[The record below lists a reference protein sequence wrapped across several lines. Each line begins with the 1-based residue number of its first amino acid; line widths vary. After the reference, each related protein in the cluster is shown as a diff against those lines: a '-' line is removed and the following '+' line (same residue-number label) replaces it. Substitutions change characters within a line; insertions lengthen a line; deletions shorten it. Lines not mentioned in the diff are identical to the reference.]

1 MIYFANYAKAVKT
14 AVEVLE
20 DYEIPQAP
28 VDLQIIFN
36 ALCREISLVT
46 YGQFMASTGKSF
58 DEVVQFFD
66 SSLGACCYNY
76 QTSQY
81 IIFYNDSMSREVNRF
96 TLAHELGHIFLEHHQ
111 KAGTE
116 ILNRT
121 FISKPQYKEY
131 ENEANAFARNLLSPA
146 PLAWIAIDEGKSR
159 TQNYDIEM
167 AFDISGSASNVRV
180 NMLRRDLRDY
190 NDEMKR
196 KVHKLHLRY
205 SHYCNLCKSRL
216 PRIAKFCIV
225 CGSTRIGKSIYFAPT
240 PPLIPMDKYGFF
252 VQCPCCG
259 NKKMAEH
266 SNYCMICGTPLKN
279 PCLGI
284 SRDGKPHKKHI
295 NSSYAKFCEECGSRT
310 LYNYRNIEIRMEES
324 EMHYNDG
331 VEYDEQTLR
340 VKRCPVCNNDE
351 FRDEAEF
358 CRICGTNLYNKC
370 EGEAEQDGYN
380 GIYYT
385 NQHPNP
391 SNARFCEI
399 CGKPTYFFSEKILMD
414 YKAYLQKAEVDALF
428 EHDMAVA
435 EQMEAEAQGQEE
447 QYANLADQ
455 IDINIDI
462 PDENDDDLPFH

>member
-1 MIYFANYAKAVKT
+1 MIYYAKYAKAVKT

-28 VDLQIIFN
+28 IDLQIIFN
-36 ALCREISLVT
+36 ALCREIALIT
-46 YGQFMASTGKSF
+46 YGQFMTSTGKTYK
-58 DEVVQFFD
+58 EVVQFFD
-66 SSLGACCYNY
+66 SDMGACCYNSR
-76 QTSQY
+76 TSQY
-81 IIFYNDSMSREVNRF
+81 IIYYNNQMSRTLTRF

-121 FISKPQYKEY
+121 FISNPQYKEY

-146 PLAWIAIDEGKSR
+146 PLAWIAIDEGKSQ
-159 TQNYDIEM
+159 TQNYDIKT
-167 AFDISGSASNVRV
+167 AFDISGSAANVRI
-180 NMLRRDLRDY
+180 NMLRRDLKDY
-190 NDEMKR
+190 NDEMMR
-196 KVHKLHLRY
+196 KVYKLNLCY
-205 SHYCNLCKSRL
+205 SRHCNRCKSRL
-216 PRIAKFCIV
+216 PRSAKFCIV
-225 CGSTRIGKSIYFAPT
+225 CGNTWIGKSIYFALT
-240 PPLIPMDKYGFF
+240 PPIIPMDKSGFF
-252 VQCPCCG
+252 NQCPCCG
-259 NKKMAEH
+259 NRDAVKR

-279 PCLGI
+279 PCLGN
-284 SRDGKPHKKHI
+284 SRDRKSHKRHI
-295 NSSYAKFCEECGSRT
+295 NHSFAKFCGECGSQT
-310 LYNYRNIEIRMEES
+310 LYNYRNIEIRMEET
-324 EMHYNDG
+324 EMQYNDG

-370 EGEAEQDGYN
+370 EGEVEQDGYN

-414 YKAYLQKAEVDALF
+414 YKSYLQKAKVDAQF
-428 EHDMAVA
+428 EHDIAIA
-435 EQMEAEAQGQEE
+435 EQMEAETQEQEE
-447 QYANLADQ
+447 QYVNLAEQ
-455 IDINIDI
+455 IDFNIEL
-462 PDENDDDLPFH
+462 PNDDDLPFN